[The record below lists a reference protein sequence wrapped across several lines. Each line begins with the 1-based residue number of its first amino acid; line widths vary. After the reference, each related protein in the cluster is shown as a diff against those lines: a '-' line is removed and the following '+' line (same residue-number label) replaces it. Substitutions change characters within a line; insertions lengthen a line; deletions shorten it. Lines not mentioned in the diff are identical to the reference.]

1 MKYRK
6 WPGSVRR
13 DYFEVVFKKEK
24 DDICEERKMASGGD
38 ISFLRVRSLSLN
50 YIQFQISGLSK
61 KIMDYDQEWEE
72 FSMGLS
78 HIWGE
83 I

>member
-1 MKYRK
+1 MRSRK
-6 WPGSVRR
+6 WPGSERR

-61 KIMDYDQEWEE
+61 KIMENDQEWMD